1 MIHHWFHW
9 WVCTILDH
17 LHHKVQ
23 NCLLLF
29 NKTFFLYPN
38 IWKQF
43 QSTYESLNRHILQW
57 QLWHFLPRE
66 RADNSLK
73 QTHKLQNEYFN
84 AMQSIMYWMNTIA
97 HTHTHK
103 YVEVFD
109 IHYSRRM
116 CSKNHPT
123 EYEWQCRLNPLN
135 DHFWQMSTV
144 LQLLLFYLKKTA
156 TDERINWNI

>member
-1 MIHHWFHW
+1 MCRIWNRKSWIFHCHSQWKKRRAKFSIPLIWIWELFFSLHHWYMIHHWFHW

-116 CSKNHPT
+116 C
-123 EYEWQCRLNPLN
+123 
-135 DHFWQMSTV
+135 
-144 LQLLLFYLKKTA
+144 
-156 TDERINWNI
+156 

>member
-1 MIHHWFHW
+1 MGAIFFHCITDTWFITDSIDEYAQFW
-9 WVCTILDH
+9 IICIIKCKIAYYYLT
-17 LHHKVQ
+17 KRSS
-23 NCLLLF
+23 F
-29 NKTFFLYPN
+29 YPN

-109 IHYSRRM
+109 IHTLFQ
-116 CSKNHPT
+116 KNV
-123 EYEWQCRLNPLN
+123 
-135 DHFWQMSTV
+135 F
-144 LQLLLFYLKKTA
+144 KKSPN
-156 TDERINWNI
+156 RIWMTM